1 MKRKEVLDKKVEQLP
16 SEESSAELD
25 DVDGLFEDLTSTSSD

>member
-1 MKRKEVLDKKVEQLP
+1 MKRKEVSKQKVEQAP
-16 SEESSAELD
+16 QEEPAELD